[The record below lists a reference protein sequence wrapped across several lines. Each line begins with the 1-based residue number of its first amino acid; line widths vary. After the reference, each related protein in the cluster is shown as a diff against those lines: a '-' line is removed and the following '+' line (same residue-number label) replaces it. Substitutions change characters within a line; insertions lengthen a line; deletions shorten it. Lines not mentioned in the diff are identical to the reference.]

1 MVKYQSKNTKNG
13 NINTQERSD
22 IMALTIKE
30 NDKGELEVITRN
42 TLDVSKWNTEQKLQY
57 LVDTDAFL
65 NGRITDELRKEL
77 RSHGYN
83 INADGGV
90 EKIENIIVKQPV
102 IFSITKEEEIR
113 YYRNDDMNLNDLI
126 KRYSEC
132 ERPFVELGATSQRIN
147 TVEFAELEQT
157 IGTTA
162 IEIVPD
168 ENRVSFYNN
177 KGDDDGF
184 KEYKLSELI
193 ENINPEKQEKTN
205 EGFKINN
212 DYYRS
217 LPRNERY
224 IEVVPAKHAQDIM
237 QQLKAQNI
245 EFSAV
250 SRQNDK
256 AAITVHIALKD
267 ELQDA
272 AKKAAEIKK
281 NQPAMSNKTNKET
294 INPEYYKKLSP
305 ADRHIQRI
313 TKADTDKVLSALESQ
328 GIEYSAV
335 KSDKL
340 TAITVHKDNK
350 EAIGQALLESNKAA
364 AKEFINSDYY
374 KSLPADQRL
383 YSQTSDLKAAKDV
396 MKSLDSADV
405 KYSAVIDNEKSTA
418 KITIA
423 KQDIQEAKKSGALF
437 SRQSQ
442 RAFTSKAQAQN
453 NDKAVVKT
461 TENKKDVHSL

>member
-1 MVKYQSKNTKNG
+1 
-13 NINTQERSD
+13 
-22 IMALTIKE
+22 MALTIKE
-30 NDKGELEVITRN
+30 NDKGELEIITRN
-42 TLDVSKWNTEQKLQY
+42 KLDVSKWDTEQKLQY

-77 RSHGYN
+77 RSNGYN
-83 INADGGV
+83 INSDGGV
-90 EKIENIIVKQPV
+90 EKIKNFIEKTPV

-193 ENINPEKQEKTN
+193 ESRNPQKQEKTN

-212 DYYRS
+212 NYYRS

-272 AKKAAEIKK
+272 AKNAAENEIKK
-281 NQPAMSNKTNKET
+281 NQPAVSNKINKET
-294 INPEYYKKLSP
+294 INHEYYKKLSS

-313 TKADTDKVLSALESQ
+313 TKADTDKVLSALESK

-442 RAFTSKAQAQN
+442 RAYTDKAQSQN
-453 NDKAVVKT
+453 NDKAAVKT
-461 TENKKDVHSL
+461 TEHKKDDHSL